1 MTRALGYTS
10 NLNKTFG
17 KIVAL
22 KDLSFAIP
30 RGITGF
36 IGPNGAGKT
45 TTINILTGLVKP
57 DSGEATLFNL
67 DVWERSFEVRKK
79 LGVLLEEVDFPTNI
93 TGYRFLKHVARI
105 YGVKDVD
112 EYLISIAK
120 EIEFEWGLK
129 HEIGTYS
136 AGMLKKLA
144 ILTALINPEMELL
157 ILDEPSANLDVGSRL
172 KLIELIKRLYD
183 EKSVNIFISS
193 HILPELEEICTYIIL
208 INRGRKIFEGPWEEI
223 IRTIKVN
230 EYYISSSDVDRLLEH
245 ISSVDRVKNVVKY
258 RGKLLIS
265 TDDPNRVLK
274 KLIEL
279 SDEIGITILEFKPK
293 EDVLSLLFRRF
304 IYEEAN

>member
-1 MTRALGYTS
+1 
-10 NLNKTFG
+10 
-17 KIVAL
+17 
-22 KDLSFAIP
+22 
-30 RGITGF
+30 
-36 IGPNGAGKT
+36 
-45 TTINILTGLVKP
+45 
-57 DSGEATLFNL
+57 
-67 DVWERSFEVRKK
+67 
-79 LGVLLEEVDFPTNI
+79 
-93 TGYRFLKHVARI
+93 
-105 YGVKDVD
+105 
-112 EYLISIAK
+112 
-120 EIEFEWGLK
+120 
-129 HEIGTYS
+129 
-136 AGMLKKLA
+136 
-144 ILTALINPEMELL
+144 MELL

-172 KLIELIKRLYD
+172 KLMELIKRLYD

-208 INRGRKIFEGPWEEI
+208 INRGRKVFEGPWEEI

-245 ISSVDRVKNVVKY
+245 ISSVDGVKNAVKY

>member
-22 KDLSFAIP
+22 KDLSFTIP

-274 KLIEL
+274 KLVEL

-293 EDVLSLLFRRF
+293 EDVFSLLFRRF